1 MRFVSV
7 QKSLDEIAADMLK
20 TLISTY
26 SRVMKKNIW
35 ILGITVGL
43 GLIFPFFLNWI
54 LLQKAF
60 VPVVGDSVTF

>member
-1 MRFVSV
+1 MINRLNS
-7 QKSLDEIAADMLK
+7 
-20 TLISTY
+20 Y